1 MNVSNAKEKTLL
13 SQPIYVVGPKSLF
26 NSLLAYGMQKEG
38 MGEALVLEE
47 ASELAALRGN
57 GARRN
62 PLVLVDAEHTSHERL
77 LRDFQAAGLSE
88 ALKYLYAMYNLE
100 PATPCDQ
107 EALLRGVRGFF
118 YKRDPLD
125 LFLKGIRSILAGEVW
140 VSRGSLLNLV
150 LQGTPRKAELP
161 AQKTLLTRRE
171 MEILAMVSSGARND
185 EIADKLYISSHTVKT
200 HLYNIFK
207 KIDVPNRLQAALW
220 ASKNL

>member
-1 MNVSNAKEKTLL
+1 VATEPIQAPATRIDLL
-13 SQPIYVVGPKSLF
+13 
-26 NSLLAYGMQKEG
+26 M
-38 MGEALVLEE
+38 ALNEE
-47 ASELAALRGN
+47 TVELHRQELAEK
-57 GARRN
+57 
-62 PLVLVDAEHTSHERL
+62 PLVLVDAEHASHERL

-88 ALKYLYAMYNLE
+88 ALKYLYAVYNLE

-118 YKRDPLD
+118 YKKDPLD
-125 LFLKGIRSILAGEVW
+125 HFLKGIRSILAGEVW

-150 LQGTPRKAELP
+150 LQGAPRKAELP

-171 MEILAMVSSGARND
+171 MEILAMVSTGARND

-220 ASKNL
+220 ASKNF